1 LSDEVHAYNL
11 EEYEKDKFLPII
23 EESKILKQEISTLF
37 RATVDIESN
46 IAEVANNGDYDLLLI
61 GLGKSIFEGSLLGKV
76 LGFTTRIINPDR
88 LIDKFTGK
96 EGLFENSP
104 FDERT
109 RQIIAKTKT
118 PLGILIDKDLQQV
131 NQVIIPIFSSDDSFL
146 LDYAQKLISNNDS
159 QIIVLDVKGNSST
172 NFVLKSAINSLEQ
185 KYPKNVSFVND
196 KIIKKDFLADIDLMI
211 ISVGSWKLLLDKYSI
226 WLSRVPSVLI
236 LKH

>member
-1 LSDEVHAYNL
+1 M
-11 EEYEKDKFLPII
+11 
-23 EESKILKQEISTLF
+23 
-37 RATVDIESN
+37 
-46 IAEVANNGDYDLLLI
+46 
-61 GLGKSIFEGSLLGKV
+61 
-76 LGFTTRIINPDR
+76 
-88 LIDKFTGK
+88 
-96 EGLFENSP
+96 
-104 FDERT
+104 
-109 RQIIAKTKT
+109 
-118 PLGILIDKDLQQV
+118 IDKDLQQV

-159 QIIVLDVKGNSST
+159 QIIVLDVKGYSST

-236 LKH
+236 IKH